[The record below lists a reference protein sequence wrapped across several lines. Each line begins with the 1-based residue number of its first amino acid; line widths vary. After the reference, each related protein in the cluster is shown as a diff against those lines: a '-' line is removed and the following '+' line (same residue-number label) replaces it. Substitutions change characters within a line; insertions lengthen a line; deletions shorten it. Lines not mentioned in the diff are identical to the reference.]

1 MNTKY
6 HICGVVEGGKRLGR
20 TIGFPTANI
29 RATLP
34 EGIPFGVYAARLVL
48 DGQRYGCMVNIGRH
62 PTVPDG
68 KPTVE
73 AHIFDFDGDI
83 YGRSLQVET
92 LAYLR
97 PEVRFSSLN
106 ALKAQL
112 TQDGLRAREILRNG
126 ESL

>member
-1 MNTKY
+1 MNTQY

-34 EGIPFGVYAARLVL
+34 EDIPFGVYAAWLAL

-92 LAYLR
+92 VAYLR
-97 PEVRFSSLN
+97 PEVRFPSLD

-112 TQDGLRAREILRNG
+112 AQDGLRAREILHSG